1 LLPSGQLLPQTDQRL
16 AGNRVIADRLVS
28 FSDPDT
34 SSIGQRNRRSPT
46 EFGHKLSLA
55 EDQRGLVAD
64 TSLRRQRKP
73 A

>member
-1 LLPSGQLLPQTDQRL
+1 L
-16 AGNRVIADRLVS
+16 AGVVLRLGHR
-28 FSDPDT
+28 P
-34 SSIGQRNRRSPT
+34 IGQRNHRSPT

-64 TSLRRQRKP
+64 TSLGRQRKP